1 MKRIRKIHNRKNI
14 RLKGYDYAQE
24 GFYFITTCSY
34 NRKLLFGDISE
45 GKMELNDAGKMI
57 ENEWLALPER
67 FKNIILHEFVV
78 MPNHFH
84 GILEIVGATPAVGL
98 IQQQEQNQ
106 EQDQNPDGKI
116 KINNGNNQGI
126 IQNDIKDNENE
137 YSKGNSD
144 FYKKGKFKKGR
155 QGFAPTGKKL
165 GEMIGAFLSITT
177 VKYING
183 VKSSNWK
190 RFEKKLW
197 QRNYWEHIIRNDK
210 SYQNISNYIKNNP
223 TKWDEDRLKN

>member
-1 MKRIRKIHNRKNI
+1 MKRIRKIHNRKSI

-24 GFYFITTCSY
+24 GFYFITTCCH
-34 NRKLLFGDISE
+34 NRKLLFGDITE
-45 GKMELNDAGKMI
+45 GRMALNDAGKMI

-84 GILEIVGATPAVGL
+84 GILQIVETTQVT
-98 IQQQEQNQ
+98 QYKNQ
-106 EQDQNPDGKI
+106 ESKI
-116 KINNGNNQGI
+116 KTKNSENQDFIQTAFKKNLDDNKIGI
-126 IQNDIKDNENE
+126 INKEGDK
-137 YSKGNSD
+137 
-144 FYKKGKFKKGR
+144 
-155 QGFAPTGKKL
+155 TGKKL

-183 VKSSNWK
+183 VKLSNWK
-190 RFEKKLW
+190 RFERKLW

-210 SYQNISNYIKNNP
+210 AYQNISNYIKNNP
-223 TKWDEDRLKN
+223 TKWHEDRLKNKP